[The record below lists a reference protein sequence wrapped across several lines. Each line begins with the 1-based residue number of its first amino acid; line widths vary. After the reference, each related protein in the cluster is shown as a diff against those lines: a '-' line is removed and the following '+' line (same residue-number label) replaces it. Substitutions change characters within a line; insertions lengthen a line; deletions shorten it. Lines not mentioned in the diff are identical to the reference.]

1 MKKLSFI
8 LLSILFY
15 VSCGPKVDEMYRRQ
29 LAAYRIK
36 ENDEFLNPLT
46 SPLDSVELL
55 SFKGLRFFPVDEA
68 YRVMAKIERYNNQ
81 DTFALPHSNERTK
94 TYRKFGKLLFSLK
107 GQNHELIILESA
119 HKKPGYENYVLVC
132 FKDETSGKST
142 YGAGRYIDLIIPEK
156 DEIEVD
162 FNKAYNPYCAYSE
175 RYTCPIPP
183 KENTLNIAVEAGVKY
198 ENSDAQ
204 H

>member
-1 MKKLSFI
+1 MKSLLLLIGTILILS
-8 LLSILFY
+8 
-15 VSCGPKVDEMYRRQ
+15 SCGPKVDETYRRQ
-29 LAAYRIK
+29 IAADRMK
-36 ENDEFLNPLT
+36 ENDEFLNPVT
-46 SPLDSVELL
+46 SPLDSAELL
-55 SFKGLRFFPVDEA
+55 SFKGLRYFPVDEA
-68 YRVMAKIERYNNQ
+68 YKVMAKIERFNNQ
-81 DTFALPHSNERTK
+81 DTFALPHSHERTK

-119 HKKPGYENYVLVC
+119 HKKPGYEKYVLVC
-132 FKDETSGKST
+132 FKDETSGKTT

-175 RYTCPIPP
+175 RFTCPIPP

-198 ENSDAQ
+198 ENSDVQ

>member
-1 MKKLSFI
+1 MKSLFSFFGLI
-8 LLSILFY
+8 LLLY
-15 VSCGPKVDEMYRRQ
+15 SCGPKVDETYRRQ
-29 LAAYRIK
+29 IAADRMK
-36 ENDEFLNPLT
+36 ENEEFLNPVT
-46 SPLDSVELL
+46 SPLDSTELL
-55 SFKGLRFFPVDEA
+55 SFKGLRYFPVDEA
-68 YRVMAKIERYNNQ
+68 YKVIAKIERFQNQ
-81 DTFALPHSNERTK
+81 DTFALPHSHERTK
-94 TYRKFGKLLFSLK
+94 TYRKFGKISFSLK
-107 GQNHELIILESA
+107 DQNHELILLESA
-119 HKKPGYENYVLVC
+119 HKKPGYENYILLC
-132 FKDETSGKST
+132 FKDETSGKTT

-198 ENSDAQ
+198 DNGEIE

>member
-1 MKKLSFI
+1 MKSLLFVLGLVLILS
-8 LLSILFY
+8 
-15 VSCGPKVDEMYRRQ
+15 SCGPKVDETYRRQ
-29 LAAYRIK
+29 LAADRIK

-46 SPLDSVELL
+46 SPLDSSELL
-55 SFKGLRFFPVDEA
+55 SFKGLRYFPVDEA
-68 YRVMAKIERYNNQ
+68 YRVMAKIERYDNQ

-119 HKKPGYENYVLVC
+119 FKKQGYENYVLIC

-198 ENSDAQ
+198 ENSEVK